1 MFDFVEETLDKI
13 AFAVEREVAE
23 ALDDAVCFWRDDGF
37 GATGFDEV
45 DDALA
50 VITFVGQH
58 VFCGNVFQEQFCLSA
73 IGDIARSEDE
83 A

>member
-1 MFDFVEETLDKI
+1 MFDFVEETLDEI

-23 ALDDAVCFWRDDGF
+23 SLDDAVCFWRDDGF
-37 GATGFDEV
+37 GATGFDET
-45 DDALA
+45 DNGFA
-50 VITFVGQH
+50 VVAFVGQH
-58 VFCGNVFQEQFCLSA
+58 VFCGDILQEQFCLGA